1 MILENVNSHHPTD
14 DLVLTKFL
22 QPTVIKRGRDRIFM
36 SYKSRWMVKPQLTF
50 FDGIPVVIFDC
61 DATK

>member
-36 SYKSRWMVKPQLTF
+36 SYKSRWTNLN
-50 FDGIPVVIFDC
+50 
-61 DATK
+61 